1 MIQQL
6 AAPAQCLETHFQNP
20 KWTHRSKLSSLVSK
34 TGSKIARA
42 ALFTRQSKGP
52 CWRRIARISDDPT
65 SAATIF
71 IAGHSSFR
79 VFRYFSVLESAVTV
93 APQETTNRFFTAFI
107 PRAQAK
113 NPPQMRQ
120 ETEKAT
126 MQDISVNSKNVY
138 KCTEC
143 GYSCKQPATLKS
155 HMWMHKGLKPFR
167 CTECDYTCT
176 RGSHLKVHLRK
187 HPNLSLFMCNLCSHR
202 DTTWEKILSH
212 GSSLHPTGIDGK
224 FVPRCA
230 LCPWWLAIQTGC
242 AHARRRFA
250 GAGGGRWNRCRRQSV
265 RKLHVRNISPSHVS
279 SANRIAWHVSYHSIE
294 LSLRY
299 KYRYS
304 ILINI
309 DTALGRYL
317 KYRYQ
322 PFDTVPI
329 QNIDTLST
337 IPIPNTEGG
346 STPVHLHRT
355 TSLKLR
361 FPISPQAECIAVN
374 FRKFAQHNSPWMLR
388 INFDALKTRNPT
400 LNQWCQPTRFYAE
413 EATLKYYYFISL
425 TRAVGLHSSN
435 NFAKQNQCTVRTIS
449 STKVQRM
456 GKISSAVFLSISFPI
471 SLLSSS
477 PTPTSPFRP
486 KTAPGSR
493 SQARGR
499 VIRENWNL
507 KYSACF
513 VLCPLQSNV
522 TVPHTVSIMSRSV
535 LAPSNRLIVNRANH
549 DRSNHA
555 SQHTVQPTP
564 SPTKI
569 GVCVKP
575 LHFNYN
581 QTLQLIEF
589 IELNSLLGMDHITFY
604 NDSIS
609 STNDCILRHYMRE
622 GRVTVLPWKLDMVSQ
637 REIRTEGLF
646 AALNDCLYRS
656 MYDFGYVALIDLDEI
671 VMPKHNDTIQQFI
684 DWMGTRLNTK
694 STGSYSFQNGFF
706 YLQWPDDLMLSD
718 DPFESSLTSL
728 RKTRRRAKL
737 HPHKQR
743 SKYICR
749 PEFVIEAG
757 NHFVWE
763 FVPGHGTLNVPAD
776 AAILNHYRVCEF
788 GGDDCVK
795 TASVI
800 DRTAFR

>member
-1 MIQQL
+1 MGRVSGRVLRERANMSFCIVIIFFAVFFIIVLTEIFLIDQNSRNRNRRQHARHRSNYEDTVIISRHGEDYLVYQGPEDGKNQFGRLPQYILPNQL
-6 AAPAQCLETHFQNP
+6 AVFKPNTNVTIPA
-20 KWTHRSKLSSLVSK
+20 KD
-34 TGSKIARA
+34 GSWQPVAGTRFKFFVFSAYYDPRGARMV
-42 ALFTRQSKGP
+42 RVMG
-52 CWRRIARISDDPT
+52 
-65 SAATIF
+65 AT
-71 IAGHSSFR
+71 
-79 VFRYFSVLESAVTV
+79 
-93 APQETTNRFFTAFI
+93 
-107 PRAQAK
+107 K
-113 NPPQMRQ
+113 
-120 ETEKAT
+120 
-126 MQDISVNSKNVY
+126 
-138 KCTEC
+138 
-143 GYSCKQPATLKS
+143 
-155 HMWMHKGLKPFR
+155 
-167 CTECDYTCT
+167 T
-176 RGSHLKVHLRK
+176 RGPDRVWCVLWYNNSY
-187 HPNLSLFMCNLCSHR
+187 NSTI
-202 DTTWEKILSH
+202 TTL
-212 GSSLHPTGIDGK
+212 
-224 FVPRCA
+224 
-230 LCPWWLAIQTGC
+230 
-242 AHARRRFA
+242 
-250 GAGGGRWNRCRRQSV
+250 
-265 RKLHVRNISPSHVS
+265 
-279 SANRIAWHVSYHSIE
+279 
-294 LSLRY
+294 
-299 KYRYS
+299 
-304 ILINI
+304 
-309 DTALGRYL
+309 
-317 KYRYQ
+317 
-322 PFDTVPI
+322 TVP
-329 QNIDTLST
+329 
-337 IPIPNTEGG
+337 
-346 STPVHLHRT
+346 
-355 TSLKLR
+355 
-361 FPISPQAECIAVN
+361 
-374 FRKFAQHNSPWMLR
+374 
-388 INFDALKTRNPT
+388 
-400 LNQWCQPTRFYAE
+400 
-413 EATLKYYYFISL
+413 
-425 TRAVGLHSSN
+425 
-435 NFAKQNQCTVRTIS
+435 AKV
-449 STKVQRM
+449 K
-456 GKISSAVFLSISFPI
+456 
-471 SLLSSS
+471 
-477 PTPTSPFRP
+477 
-486 KTAPGSR
+486 
-493 SQARGR
+493 

-800 DRTAFR
+800 DRTAFRYKERLVERVRMKWEQLRREDCAVGDVEAAQLKRRVVQKLANDQPKSNKIGS